1 MNAKRF
7 FLTALSLLLI
17 LATLFPLAS
26 CGVTETAAT
35 EAVTTA
41 EPATAEI
48 TNPESIAA
56 ETTAEPAKY
65 TVVLNAPSTTAI
77 HTAMQA
83 QYLAESDPDTASSY
97 AAGLEELGRP
107 NPIILTWDVETEL
120 AESDIRAFTL
130 RIWRK
135 SAPRQTVSKV
145 LAKSVRAYSFVNAM
159 VGETYCWTVT
169 ATDGDGATYPSE
181 VATFTTEDQAPRNL
195 TVDGVTNVRDLGG
208 WKTQDGGRIRQGLL
222 YRGGQLS
229 INFGTEAVVTQAGI
243 TTLKNELGIKGEID
257 LRESKAAGD
266 RNENGG
272 LTASVLGA
280 GVSYY
285 NRSMLYDDSLG
296 ERSLAQI
303 PAIFAVLADENN
315 YPLYF
320 HCRIGT
326 DRTGLIA
333 WLVLALCG
341 VSETDLWRDYLFS
354 NFGVI
359 ESSRTMSRIKN
370 AYVKDIKNT
379 QGDSFADKTYNYL
392 KNTLHVKEADLKAVI
407 RIMKEPAK

>member
-26 CGVTETAAT
+26 CGVTEETAAT
-35 EAVTTA
+35 ETEPTA
-41 EPATAEI
+41 ENT
-48 TNPESIAA
+48 TA
-56 ETTAEPAKY
+56 ETTAEPARY
-65 TVVLNAPSTTAI
+65 TVVLNAPASTAI
-77 HTAMQA
+77 HTAVQA

-107 NPIILTWDVETEL
+107 NPIVLTWDVETEL
-120 AESDIRAFTL
+120 AESDVRAFTL
-130 RIWRK
+130 CIWRK

-169 ATDGDGATYPSE
+169 AIDGDGATYPSE

-208 WKTQDGGRIRQGLL
+208 WKTEDGGRVRQGLL
-222 YRGGQLS
+222 YRGGQLT
-229 INFGTEAVVTQAGI
+229 INFGTEAVVTKAGI

-266 RNENGG
+266 RNENGR
-272 LTASVLGA
+272 LTASVLGD
-280 GVSYY
+280 GVAYY
-285 NRSMLYDDSLG
+285 NRSMLYDDSTG
-296 ERSLAQI
+296 ARSLAQI

-326 DRTGLIA
+326 DRTGPTSLI
-333 WLVLALCG
+333 L
-341 VSETDLWRDYLFS
+341 
-354 NFGVI
+354 
-359 ESSRTMSRIKN
+359 SR
-370 AYVKDIKNT
+370 
-379 QGDSFADKTYNYL
+379 
-392 KNTLHVKEADLKAVI
+392 
-407 RIMKEPAK
+407 